1 MDSLT
6 RQIAAVERVVAE
18 KADHELARALA
29 AIDNEEE
36 DRELAS
42 ALETEEVRGRFGHR
56 SYSQED
62 LGRSRSRSRSRDRCG
77 GPAVDSASGIGVECV
92 ICQKTMTQRSKR
104 KELPCSGAHLFHAAC
119 IGRWFCRQRTCPVDR
134 EHV

>member
-6 RQIAAVERVVAE
+6 RQIAAVEGLAAE
-18 KADHELARALA
+18 KADRELAKALA

-42 ALETEEVRGRFGHR
+42 ALETEEVRGRFGNR

-62 LGRSRSRSRSRDRCG
+62 VGRSRSRSRSRDRCG
-77 GPAVDSASGIGVECV
+77 GPAVDSVAGIGVECV
-92 ICQKTMTQRSKR
+92 ICHNVMVERDER
-104 KELPCSGAHLFHAAC
+104 RELSCSGAHVFHAAC
-119 IGRWFCRQRTCPVDR
+119 IGRWFRRQRTCPVDR

>member
-6 RQIAAVERVVAE
+6 RQIAAVEGLAAE
-18 KADHELARALA
+18 KADHELAKALA

-42 ALETEEVRGRFGHR
+42 ALETEEVRGRFG

-77 GPAVDSASGIGVECV
+77 GPAVDSVAGIGVECV

-104 KELPCSGAHLFHAAC
+104 RELPCSGAHAFHAAC
-119 IGRWFCRQRTCPVDR
+119 IERWFRRQRTCPIDR